1 LSAIFTRESL
11 PDHLSAIHELD
22 FSGDLLAE
30 RFAGPWTRI
39 GVWVQQTVRDEYG
52 IEDDVLRE
60 SLLIPSDAFP
70 QLFDK
75 LDSVGNVLRGLGD
88 PSGFVTDSGRRK
100 EYRYA
105 AFHQFNFPFSPVVGE
120 PLVFLRENITV
131 AGLFINPDLWLQ
143 LELEE
148 RTAGNGIWWSP
159 RRGVDILVQRVI
171 QGRLHSVDIR
181 TDFLLRYL
189 QTRQMS
195 LLVGHYRQLLLF
207 RPSARAE
214 QTFETGEVTIGAPAS
229 GAKAYLQN
237 WGLKQDSAARGK
249 YLQRR
254 LHLWFEIQAP
264 AIDIENPWHEAPTFD
279 AYAFTLPTAAGPVA
293 PARWKHLHS
302 TQGRDFDGNVC
313 DFMDHVY
320 FRQEVLTK
328 YEVSSGYDVRDDGSV
343 ANIGYWG
350 LTRSTSRIGNELLST
365 AIGDFAEG
373 VPFEEW
379 PHWKGYSV
387 DPPSPDSL
395 RSILQESPIPKAVN
409 SLVGTLNRL
418 NATFAEMAD
427 AFAVKISEP
436 LWRGSLDSLA
446 GHQLKWVYPATA
458 GDDEFIKRATLAS
471 TLFLEGLQSSSLRQF
486 LIAAGKN
493 LHGSFEN
500 PGKTLGSRKLLQRT
514 TLVGALIETLQP
526 KWEELPSLV
535 EIAEGKS
542 AGQVDA
548 DLQSELKALHARIH
562 DEFSPLAFLYDLRT
576 HGGLAHPPNKDEAAT
591 AAGKLG
597 LPKGNWHRT
606 DYLALLKLVGGS
618 FARIGAYFEAASHTL
633 DETP

>member
-1 LSAIFTRESL
+1 MSAIFTRENL
-11 PDHLSAIHELD
+11 PDHLSAVHELD
-22 FSGDLLAE
+22 FSGDLLAG

-39 GVWVQQTVRDEYG
+39 GVWTQHTAIDEHG
-52 IEDDVLRE
+52 IEDDVLRQ

-75 LDSVGNVLRGLGD
+75 LDSVGNVLHGLGE
-88 PSGFVTDSGRRK
+88 PGGIVTESGRQK
-100 EYRYA
+100 EYSYA
-105 AFHQFNFPFSPVVGE
+105 AFHQFHFPFSPVVGE
-120 PLVFLRENITV
+120 PLVFLRSNITT
-131 AGLFINPDLWLQ
+131 AELFINPDLWMQ
-143 LELEE
+143 LGLEE

-159 RRGVDILVQRVI
+159 RRGVDVLVQRVI
-171 QGRLHSVDIR
+171 QGRLHTVEIR
-181 TDFLLRYL
+181 TDYLLRYL
-189 QTRQMS
+189 QARQMS

-207 RPSARAE
+207 RPSAKAT
-214 QTFETGEVTIGAPAS
+214 QAFVTGEVTIGAPGS
-229 GAKAYLQN
+229 GAKAFLQN
-237 WGLKQDSAARGK
+237 WGLKQDSVARGK

-254 LHLWFEIQAP
+254 LHLWFEIHPP
-264 AIDIENPWHEAPTFD
+264 AIDIENPWHEVPTFD

-302 TQGRDFDGNVC
+302 TQDRDFDGTTC

-328 YEVSSGYDVRDDGSV
+328 YEVSSGYEVKDDGSV

-365 AIGDFAEG
+365 GIGDFAEG

-379 PHWKGYSV
+379 QHWKGYSI

-395 RSILQESPIPKAVN
+395 RSILQEVPIPKAVN
-409 SLVGTLNRL
+409 VLAGTLDRL
-418 NATFAEMAD
+418 NATFAEMAN
-427 AFAVKISEP
+427 ASAVKISEP

-471 TLFLEGLQSSSLRQF
+471 TLFLDGLQSPSLRQF
-486 LIAAGKN
+486 LVAAGKN
-493 LHGSFEN
+493 VQESFDN

-514 TLVGALIETLQP
+514 TLVAALIETLQA
-526 KWEELPSLV
+526 KWDELPSLV
-535 EIAEGKS
+535 RIAEGKS
-542 AGQVDA
+542 TEHVDA
-548 DLQSELKALHARIH
+548 DLQSELRSLHTRIH

-576 HGGLAHPPNKDEAAT
+576 HGGLAHPPNKVEAAT
-591 AAGKLG
+591 AAAKLG

-606 DYLALLKLVGGS
+606 DYLTLLKLVAGS
-618 FARIGAYFEAASHTL
+618 FARIAAHFEAASQAIE
-633 DETP
+633 ETF